1 MTTINKRTISLC
13 MIVKDEEVFLGRCL
27 DSVKNQVDEIII
39 VDTGSTDATVNIAKE
54 YGAKVYPYQ
63 WNNDFAAARN
73 FSVEQASSD
82 YILVLDADEYLDAD
96 ANIQSTLSDLKDFY
110 ILNFK
115 NYMDNGYVTTHQAIR
130 LFKNKAGF
138 FYKGK
143 IHEHLNID
151 RIETH
156 LSSVSEFVVHHDGYQ
171 KNIFENKNK
180 YQRNLVILEIEVRE
194 HPTGYN
200 LFNLGVQYKAN
211 LEYDKALN
219 CFAKSYSLSKDQIY
233 LPYLLYL
240 MGDCLLQLNRI
251 KEGINLMK
259 DSTAIFPTYTGYYFI
274 LGSLYEQI
282 EYFFAAEKTFKKC
295 LELGEVKNFQS
306 IEGVGTYLAE
316 VKLSEI
322 LQKQGKLV
330 EALEHAFFA
339 LQHKKSFSLA
349 ISQYLKVLMQ
359 AGLEKDVVEKNVMSV
374 FNSPTQEELVSL
386 LKVLAVTRSSMLLD
400 IITNNNIQVDISVQ
414 TLAYQYANKYTEAL
428 DSWKQLHEIGQ
439 EELIDYLV
447 LLIATGDF
455 ESVKNVISKFEIH
468 KKEKALLETLFVT
481 KGKLKNK
488 FINKKPLSIMDKA
501 FQNLLQMKELRLY
514 MEFLESVK
522 DNKQAVGLFIKNLE
536 LAGYSKELLDF
547 NKFSFKEPSIKNVYM
562 DVLGDIYLREANLP
576 KALEVYNYLYNEN
589 PNYVHLNKLYN
600 FYQRTNDLEGMRVIE
615 KELITF
621 EESALK

>member
-1 MTTINKRTISLC
+1 MNKKTVSLC
-13 MIVKDEEVFLGRCL
+13 MIIKDEEQFLRRCL
-27 DSVKNQVDEIII
+27 NSVVNQVDEIII
-39 VDTGSTDATVNIAKE
+39 VDTGSADNSIHIAE
-54 YGAKVYPYQ
+54 EFSAKIYPYQ
-63 WNNDFAAARN
+63 WEQDFSAARN
-73 FSVEQASSD
+73 FSIEQATGD
-82 YILVLDADEYLDAD
+82 YILVLDADEYLDAN
-96 ANIQSTLSDLKDFY
+96 ANIQSTLRDLKDFY

-130 LFKNKAGF
+130 LFKNNAGF

-151 RIETH
+151 SLETY
-156 LSSVSEFVVHHDGYQ
+156 STSFSEFVVHHDGYQ
-171 KNIFENKNK
+171 KNVFENKNK
-180 YQRNLVILEIEVRE
+180 FQRNLVILEKEVQE

-200 LFNLGVQYKAN
+200 LFNLGVQYKAS

-219 CFAKSYSLSKDQIY
+219 CFTKSYSLSKDQIY

-251 KEGINLMK
+251 KDGINLMK
-259 DSTAIFPTYTGYYFI
+259 DSTAIFPSYTGFYFI

-282 EYFFAAEKTFKKC
+282 EFFFSAEKSFKKC
-295 LELGEVKNFQS
+295 IELGEVKNFQS

-330 EALEHAFFA
+330 ESLEHAFFA
-339 LQHKKSFSLA
+339 LQHKKSFSPA

-359 AGLEKDVVEKNVMSV
+359 AGLDKDVVEKNIMSV
-374 FNSPTQEELVSL
+374 FNAPTQEEIINL

-414 TLAYQYANKYTEAL
+414 TLAYQYTNKYTEAL
-428 DSWKQLHEIGQ
+428 ELWKQLNEIGQ

-447 LLIATGDF
+447 LLITIGDL
-455 ESVKNVISKFEIH
+455 ESAKKVISKLDIH
-468 KKEKALLETLFVT
+468 KKEKSYLETLFVE

-488 FINKKPLSIMDKA
+488 FVNKKTLYILDKV
-501 FQNLLQMKELRLY
+501 FKYLLQMKELELY
-514 MEFLESVK
+514 MELLERIK
-522 DNKQAVGLFIKNLE
+522 GNKQVVKLFLKNLD
-536 LAGYSKELLDF
+536 LTGFSKELLETNRFRFDDKTMY
-547 NKFSFKEPSIKNVYM
+547 NEYLGI
-562 DVLGDIYLREANLP
+562 LGDVYLRNGNYP
-576 KALEVYNYLYNEN
+576 NALESYHLLYSEN
-589 PNYVHLNKLYN
+589 PNYESLNKLYN
-600 FYQRTNDLEGMRVIE
+600 FYEKTNDIEGMQVVE
-615 KELITF
+615 KEILTF